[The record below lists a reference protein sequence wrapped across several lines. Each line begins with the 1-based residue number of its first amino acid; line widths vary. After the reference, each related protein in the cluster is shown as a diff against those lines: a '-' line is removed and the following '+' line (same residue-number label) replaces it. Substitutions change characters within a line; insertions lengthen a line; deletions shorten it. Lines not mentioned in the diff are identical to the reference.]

1 MINII
6 PNPLDNPRI
15 HTSPIPPIEHPKR
28 YITSANHSQLDNC
41 IAAVVLATNSHNL
54 SALEDIFGIQFRDT
68 GLDALFAIFVDE
80 LIFLVDLS
88 YWAYLRCLS

>member
-6 PNPLDNPRI
+6 PIPLDNPII
-15 HTSPIPPIEHPKR
+15 HTSPIPPIENPKR

-54 SALEDIFGIQFRDT
+54 STFEDIFGIQFRDT